1 MNSKTKERI
10 IKILI
15 YIIIGFG
22 IAFFWNKM
30 RNK

>member
-1 MNSKTKERI
+1 MNSTTKQRL
-10 IKILI
+10 IKIFI
-15 YIIIGFG
+15 YIVIGFT